1 MYCFAENQNISPN
14 GKWIAG
20 KYREESMDE
29 NGLITKGTIYPAFY
43 NTETET
49 TTVMRDYPDCTAVG
63 ATDDG
68 IGLIAEGTSMQT
80 AVSLWKSRR
89 ASTWQLPRLHSGAM
103 GYHGHY
109 RLYLLY
115 PGPATACWYNDD
127 NIGNGSLV
135 HPVQR
140 ISPSRKISNQQKTE

>member
-1 MYCFAENQNISPN
+1 
-14 GKWIAG
+14 
-20 KYREESMDE
+20 MDE

-80 AVSLWKSRR
+80 SGFLVEIETGIHLAT
-89 ASTWQLPRLHSGAM
+89 ASTTFRSDGVSRSLPAISPISRP
-103 GYHGHY
+103 
-109 RLYLLY
+109 R
-115 PGPATACWYNDD
+115 ATACW
-127 NIGNGSLV
+127 
-135 HPVQR
+135 VQ
-140 ISPSRKISNQQKTE
+140 